1 MDDTTISISNRQDID
16 KFIEISPDDKL
27 LEHFGS
33 DQKETNPFLPENI
46 SLTKSV
52 VQVSNKNISNEESA
66 YTPTLQQQQEQQQ
79 EQQQQQQE
87 QQQQQQQQQQQ
98 LDNTESPNIE
108 GSGEISNPNEKIL
121 SSDQLEYSGSGD
133 AVVDL
138 VNLPTWNSPL
148 LPNLLVDDSLV
159 DVDVTTE
166 KEEIA
171 ATVDQV

>member
-1 MDDTTISISNRQDID
+1 MI
-16 KFIEISPDDKL
+16 
-27 LEHFGS
+27 EHFGS

-79 EQQQQQQE
+79 
-87 QQQQQQQQQQQ
+87 QQQQQQQ

-108 GSGEISNPNEKIL
+108 GSGEILNQNEK

-138 VNLPTWNSPL
+138 VNLSTWDSPL
-148 LPNLLVDDSLV
+148 LPNPSVDDSLV

-171 ATVDQV
+171 TTIDQV

>member
-27 LEHFGS
+27 IEHFGS

-52 VQVSNKNISNEESA
+52 VQVSNKNISSEESA
-66 YTPTLQQQQEQQQ
+66 YTPTLQQQEQQQ
-79 EQQQQQQE
+79 HQQQQP
-87 QQQQQQQQQQQ
+87 QQ

-108 GSGEISNPNEKIL
+108 GSGEISSQNEK